1 MGLANMDLI
10 NMDQRK
16 DQICVGHITGVQGLQ
31 GWVRVFSDTSPRE
44 NVVEYSPWMI
54 EADDGISTLEVQG
67 RLQGRL
73 VLAKLTG
80 IETREQAA
88 ELIGNKIYIWPEQL
102 PELDQDE
109 YYWSDLIG
117 MQVESTQAE
126 VFGRVEVMLETG
138 ANDVMVVN
146 GDRERLIP
154 FVMDEIV
161 TKVDLANRR
170 IVVDWQADY

>member
-1 MGLANMDLI
+1 
-10 NMDQRK
+10 MDQIDIDQRN
-16 DQICVGHITGVQGLQ
+16 DQICVGHITGLQGLQ

-44 NVVEYSPWMI
+44 NILEYSPWMLQS
-54 EADDGISTLEVQG
+54 ESGTTKVEVKG

-80 IETREQAA
+80 IDTRDQAA

-102 PELDQDE
+102 PELDQDD

-117 MQVESTQAE
+117 MQVESTQSEAL
-126 VFGRVEVMLETG
+126 GRVEDMLETG
-138 ANDVMVVN
+138 ANDVMVVK
-146 GDRERLIP
+146 GDKERLIP
-154 FVMDEIV
+154 FVMDEVV

>member
-1 MGLANMDLI
+1 MDLPVDQI
-10 NMDQRK
+10 DTEQRK
-16 DQICVGHITGVQGLQ
+16 EQICVGHITGLQGLQ

-44 NVVEYSPWMI
+44 NIIEYSPWMLQS
-54 EADDGISTLEVQG
+54 ENGTSTVEVQG

-73 VLAKLTG
+73 VLAKLSG

-117 MQVESTQAE
+117 MQVESTQFEA
-126 VFGRVEVMLETG
+126 FGRVDDMLETG
-138 ANDVMVVN
+138 ANDVMVVK

-154 FVMDEIV
+154 FVMDDVV
-161 TKVDLANRR
+161 TEVDLANRR
-170 IVVDWQADY
+170 IVVEWQADF